1 LQRVVYCPSEGSL
14 EEAQTVAK
22 SGNIPIQIGD
32 SQKTQDLEFDRNS
45 VSILL
50 IPNNFSLT
58 FNNKVKLGVATRISV
73 YDEWHSYTNTP
84 VSMVVQSDVVG
95 TTYIEHPLYTEINS
109 AVFVVRFK
117 EIGNNTFTIMNN
129 DLVIASEKIN
139 VIGDTSEI
147 NEDT

>member
-1 LQRVVYCPSEGSL
+1 
-14 EEAQTVAK
+14 
-22 SGNIPIQIGD
+22 
-32 SQKTQDLEFDRNS
+32 
-45 VSILL
+45 
-50 IPNNFSLT
+50 
-58 FNNKVKLGVATRISV
+58 
-73 YDEWHSYTNTP
+73 
-84 VSMVVQSDVVG
+84 VVG

-147 NEDT
+147 NGDT